1 MNIVSSTSQK
11 KTLHSMLA
19 NKLNHLTI
27 PSSSSSSSP
36 EQDFDFSEVFGP
48 QTSSNLLSSSPS
60 SSFFLGDPPIIHN
73 RSHSFVGPSPR
84 LVLSKSLPFHPQIDS
99 NSEDEIEEVVNPSA
113 ATEEDRG
120 VETKIGPADF
130 EILRVIGKGA
140 FGKVFQVRK
149 KDGNGEINGG
159 EGIGDGILAMKV
171 MRKDTIIKNNHVD
184 YMKAERDILTKV
196 VHPFIVPLR
205 FSFQVFVRI

>member
-27 PSSSSSSSP
+27 PSSSSSSSL
-36 EQDFDFSEVFGP
+36 ELDFDFFEIFCP

-60 SSFFLGDPPIIHN
+60 SSFFLGDPPVIHN

-84 LVLSKSLPFHPQIDS
+84 LVISKSLPFHPQIDY
-99 NSEDEIEEVVNPSA
+99 NSKDEIEEEEVVNPNA
-113 ATEEDRG
+113 ATEEEEDRG
-120 VETKIGPADF
+120 VESKIGPRNF

-140 FGKVFQVRK
+140 FGKVFQ
-149 KDGNGEINGG
+149 G
-159 EGIGDGILAMKV
+159 GILKLQHCPS
-171 MRKDTIIKNNHVD
+171 T
-184 YMKAERDILTKV
+184 
-196 VHPFIVPLR
+196 
-205 FSFQVFVRI
+205 FVTW